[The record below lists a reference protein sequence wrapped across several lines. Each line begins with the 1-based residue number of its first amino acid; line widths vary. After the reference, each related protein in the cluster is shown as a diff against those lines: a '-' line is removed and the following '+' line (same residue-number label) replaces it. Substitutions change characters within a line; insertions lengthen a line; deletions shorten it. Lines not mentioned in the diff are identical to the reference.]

1 MLFEYDRRLTWNNQD
16 IVEEEAACAEISGE
30 VVSSIILDYI
40 SVHEV
45 KLGVGSSS
53 ENGSLCLVPQIMTG
67 FLYCSEISPL
77 LSVCESTVSYYHNSH
92 STAINSA
99 GTLNHHTEIE
109 TEVQILSALDVL
121 SEIKLQTGIAICFC
135 LAELEV
141 LILRID
147 NLIVRIEVNIALL
160 CKCSSKFL
168 SIERSSSIGIR
179 SIAVGT
185 VRTYSVT
192 NLLARVE
199 IGILCIERCQPA
211 EVILEDG
218 RNTRMNAL
226 LNGKN
231 GLESELLIAEGHVTG
246 AGLSLTCVLEDVEG
260 NLILLN
266 QSLGLRSEGNPIH
279 IGRNRVVNSGLN
291 LNLHCLSL
299 IVD

>member
-1 MLFEYDRRLTWNNQD
+1 MLFEYYRRLTRNNQN

-30 VVSSIILDYI
+30 VVSSILLDYI

-45 KLGVGSSS
+45 KPGVGSSS

-67 FLYCSEISPL
+67 FLCCSEISPL
-77 LSVCESTVSYYHNSH
+77 LSVCKSTVSYYHNSH

-121 SEIKLQTGIAICFC
+121 SEIKLQTGIAVCFC

-147 NLIVRIEVNIALL
+147 NLIARIEVNIALL
-160 CKCSSKFL
+160 CKCSGKFL
-168 SIERSSSIGIR
+168 RIERSSSIGIR
-179 SIAVGT
+179 SIAIGT
-185 VRTYSVT
+185 VRTYSIS

-199 IGILCIERCQPA
+199 VCVLCIERCKPA

-218 RNTRMNAL
+218 FDSWLNAL

-231 GLESELLIAEGHVTG
+231 GLDTDFLVSEGYVTG
-246 AGLSLTCVLEDVEG
+246 AGLGFTCILENVEC
-260 NLILLN
+260 NLVLLN
-266 QSLGLRSEGNPIH
+266 QGLGRRREGNPIH
-279 IGRNRVVNSGLN
+279 I
-291 LNLHCLSL
+291 
-299 IVD
+299 